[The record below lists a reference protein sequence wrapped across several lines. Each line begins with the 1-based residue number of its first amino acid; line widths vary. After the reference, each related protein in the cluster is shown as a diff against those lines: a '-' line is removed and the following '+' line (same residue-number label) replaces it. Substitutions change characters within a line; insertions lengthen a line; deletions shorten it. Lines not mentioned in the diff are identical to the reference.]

1 MNRAIDFMDH
11 NETLM
16 RNMFLRWLLAVAAI
30 GFVAGVADNV
40 RAVVVTDDFSDM
52 NDTTGPK
59 WTHLDKAVNS
69 TGQTWD
75 ASTGRYRLHAPS
87 NAVVPEAPQLDGYGF
102 VGSYVEPSFTD
113 VRVTADVVDFPNVG
127 FFGSWFGVAARM
139 NGNNDP
145 PMPGVGLGFKG
156 YSYQYESTA
165 DGGNGEMVLNILFG
179 DGLKDIGS
187 QKVTLDNTKDYR
199 VMLEVI
205 GDVLHGQVWELD
217 ANGAVVG
224 VVAEDFRNVA
234 LDAEP
239 VGNVD
244 HDGDDATPQVPFEP
258 YTSGFSGVYGIGHLF
273 FGEAD
278 FTVDNFRSETAVAG
292 DYNRNGAA
300 DAADYVLWRN
310 TVGSTGP
317 DANPPTPYTGFGDM
331 RANGAI
337 TNGYT
342 QTIDQADYD
351 FWRQNFGKA
360 VAAGVGSGGAVPE
373 PATAALVLL
382 SWIGLAVCRP
392 QRGCR

>member
-1 MNRAIDFMDH
+1 MNQARDLMDLV
-11 NETLM
+11 EAAM
-16 RNMFLRWLLAVAAI
+16 RRVSFRRLFAVATI
-30 GFVAGVADNV
+30 GLVTGGPVSV
-40 RAVVVTDDFSDM
+40 QAVVVSDNFSDM
-52 NDTTGPK
+52 NDTANPT
-59 WTHLDKAVNS
+59 WIHLDKAVNS

-87 NAVVPEAPQLDGYGF
+87 NAVVPTAPQLDGYGF

-113 VRVTADVVDFPNVG
+113 VRVTVDVVDFPNVG
-127 FFGSWFGVAARM
+127 FFGSWFAVGARM

-145 PMPGVGLGFKG
+145 PIPGVGLGFKG
-156 YSYQYESTA
+156 YAYQYESTA

-217 ANGAVVG
+217 ANGAIVG

-239 VGNVD
+239 VGNID
-244 HDGDDATPQVPFEP
+244 HDGDDLTPQVPFEP
-258 YTSGFSGVYGIGHLF
+258 YTSGFSGLFGIGHLF

-360 VAAGVGSGGAVPE
+360 VSAGVGSGGAVPE
-373 PATAALVLL
+373 PAAAALVFAGAV
-382 SWIGLAVCRP
+382 GLWLG
-392 QRGCR
+392 RGRFGR